1 MTMSNLSQYRMSLG
15 IFSLGLLW
23 VVSEVVGDGEKPAPL
38 DTATKSV
45 VHRLAS
51 SGDDGGDPANA
62 PYQLAVSQAEDGELG
77 ANPREAAAQPPARPA
92 SPFAL
97 DAPTTEGDPV
107 LASEVG
113 AESEPDRQA
122 PPDVG
127 LIHN

>member
-1 MTMSNLSQYRMSLG
+1 MSNLSQYRMSLG

-38 DTATKSV
+38 DTATRSV

-51 SGDDGGDPANA
+51 AGDNGGDPGD
-62 PYQLAVSQAEDGELG
+62 PSYQLAVSQAEDAEQGADPGEG
-77 ANPREAAAQPPARPA
+77 AAQPPTRSA

-97 DAPTTEGDPV
+97 DAPTGEEDGV
-107 LASEVG
+107 LASG
-113 AESEPDRQA
+113 AGTEPEPERQA

-127 LIHN
+127 LIHK